1 MNDLQKT
8 YIRNQIL
15 TMPMKVNHELSYKNK
30 KFNRRSDYYNIIDYI
45 DKFLKGESINRFLV
59 LPGLHDVGKTTILFQ
74 VYEYLLKEKNINQQN
89 ILYFSCDRLRR
100 TGEADIFD
108 VVNYYCETLHNSII
122 ETLTQPVFILIDEA
136 QYDKQW
142 ALNGKIIFDA
152 SKNIFMIFSG
162 SSALKLSNN
171 PDAARRL
178 LNIPIYP
185 LTYSQHLKLKYGDYK
200 NNISDPL
207 IQMIF
212 DGEINNSA
220 EIERRIINIYSH
232 FQNYD
237 ISEWKTFLEFGGFPS
252 SFYQNTDDITKK
264 IVNMIEK
271 VVMTD
276 MNNIEGINTD
286 TQNLAFQILNYFAFQ
301 NPGEVSIGSLSN
313 LFDAKKPLVTK
324 VINILEKTQLIFH
337 IEAFT
342 SSVKRTTKPNEYF
355 FATSSLKH
363 ILSLDVGNAILEDE
377 TAYFGK
383 LLENY
388 VASSFHNLDNKSKI
402 SYKIYY
408 DDSKK
413 KSSDKNVDFI
423 VQRGLEKPVP
433 IEVSC
438 GDKDKSQIKHAIN
451 RYKSTHGIIISKTTT
466 NIVKK
471 DNIIYL
477 PPEIFAF
484 M

>member
-1 MNDLQKT
+1 MNDLQNV

-45 DKFLKGESINRFLV
+45 DKFLEGESINRFLV
-59 LPGLHDVGKTTILFQ
+59 LPGLRDVGKTTILFQ

-89 ILYFSCDRLRR
+89 ILYFACDRLRR

-108 VVNYYCETLHNSII
+108 VVNYYCETFHNSII
-122 ETLTQPVFILIDEA
+122 ETLPQPVFILIDEA

-142 ALNGKIIFDA
+142 ALNGKVIFDA

-313 LFDAKKPLVTK
+313 MFDAKKPLVTK

-388 VASSFHNLDNKSKI
+388 VASSFHNLDNKSKM